1 MDTRR
6 DFLKKAMLISGAAG
20 LSGMVPE
27 SIQRAIAIDPEKGST
42 YLDAEHIVIL
52 MQENRSFDHC
62 FGTLK
67 GVRGFNDPRAIRLP
81 DKNLVWL
88 QTNEAG
94 ETYTPFRFDIRNTK
108 ATWIGS
114 TPHSRSSQVD
124 ANNQGKYDQWLQ
136 SKRVSDKKFENA
148 PLTLGYYT
156 REDIPFYYAMA
167 DAFTVCDQ
175 NFCSAI
181 TSTNPNRLFFW
192 TGTIREQ
199 RDGEQ
204 KTYIRNLGNWRT
216 ADLKYKT
223 FPERL
228 EDNDI
233 SWKFYQNDIDTGGGF
248 TGDER
253 AWLANFGCNPLEWF
267 ENYQVKFSPRYVQ
280 GLQRQAATL
289 PYEIKSLEEKIKTT
303 SSTDKAYTK
312 LQTEIAKKN
321 EVLNTAK
328 KELEIYAQANFDKLS
343 SKDKSLYQ
351 RAFSVNDGDSDY
363 HDLTTLRYEEEGEK
377 RELPVPKGDVLYQFR
392 KDVESGNLPTV
403 SWLAG
408 AQNLSDHPSAPWY
421 GSLYASEILNIL
433 TENPEVWKKTIFIVT
448 FDENDGYFDHVP
460 PFVAPDPL
468 DATTGKCS
476 PGIDT
481 EIEYIRLA
489 NELKEGIPKKEAR
502 GGPIGLGFR
511 VPLVIASPWSRGG
524 QVCSQV
530 FDHTS
535 SLQFLETF
543 FQKKLGKSVKE
554 TNISNWRR
562 TVTGDLTAA
571 FKTYD
576 GEKSEKLP
584 FLEKDAFYA
593 RIYNAKF
600 KKDPSDFSPLS
611 KAEIDLVNSNPLS
624 PDAKKPLQEPGIR
637 TSCPLPYQLY
647 AEGKLSAD
655 KKNFEI
661 AFSAKN
667 EIFGKQSA
675 GAPFNLYFPG
685 KYAAKEGV
693 FENVGS
699 RSYAVVAGDT
709 LTESLPVQA
718 FEKGIYHL
726 CAYGPNGFF
735 REYKGQPK
743 DNEPIIEC
751 EYERPDKL
759 IKKLSGNILLKIF
772 NPDPGKALTIEI
784 RDHAYKN
791 KTIRKLLPAG
801 GSKKAAEQSFILN
814 LDKSFG
820 WYDFSIL
827 LAGNDHFERRYAGHV
842 ETGKESFSD
851 PAMDSG
857 KA

>member
-1 MDTRR
+1 M
-6 DFLKKAMLISGAAG
+6 
-20 LSGMVPE
+20 
-27 SIQRAIAIDPEKGST
+27 
-42 YLDAEHIVIL
+42 
-52 MQENRSFDHC
+52 
-62 FGTLK
+62 
-67 GVRGFNDPRAIRLP
+67 
-81 DKNLVWL
+81 
-88 QTNEAG
+88 
-94 ETYTPFRFDIRNTK
+94 
-108 ATWIGS
+108 
-114 TPHSRSSQVD
+114 
-124 ANNQGKYDQWLQ
+124 
-136 SKRVSDKKFENA
+136 
-148 PLTLGYYT
+148 
-156 REDIPFYYAMA
+156 
-167 DAFTVCDQ
+167 
-175 NFCSAI
+175 
-181 TSTNPNRLFFW
+181 
-192 TGTIREQ
+192 
-199 RDGEQ
+199 
-204 KTYIRNLGNWRT
+204 
-216 ADLKYKT
+216 
-223 FPERL
+223 PERL

-289 PYEIKSLEEKIKTT
+289 PDEIKSLEEKIKTT

-554 TNISNWRR
+554 
-562 TVTGDLTAA
+562 
-571 FKTYD
+571 
-576 GEKSEKLP
+576 P
-584 FLEKDAFYA
+584 
-593 RIYNAKF
+593 
-600 KKDPSDFSPLS
+600 
-611 KAEIDLVNSNPLS
+611 
-624 PDAKKPLQEPGIR
+624 
-637 TSCPLPYQLY
+637 
-647 AEGKLSAD
+647 
-655 KKNFEI
+655 
-661 AFSAKN
+661 
-667 EIFGKQSA
+667 
-675 GAPFNLYFPG
+675 
-685 KYAAKEGV
+685 
-693 FENVGS
+693 
-699 RSYAVVAGDT
+699 
-709 LTESLPVQA
+709 
-718 FEKGIYHL
+718 
-726 CAYGPNGFF
+726 
-735 REYKGQPK
+735 
-743 DNEPIIEC
+743 
-751 EYERPDKL
+751 
-759 IKKLSGNILLKIF
+759 
-772 NPDPGKALTIEI
+772 
-784 RDHAYKN
+784 
-791 KTIRKLLPAG
+791 
-801 GSKKAAEQSFILN
+801 
-814 LDKSFG
+814 
-820 WYDFSIL
+820 
-827 LAGNDHFERRYAGHV
+827 
-842 ETGKESFSD
+842 
-851 PAMDSG
+851 
-857 KA
+857 